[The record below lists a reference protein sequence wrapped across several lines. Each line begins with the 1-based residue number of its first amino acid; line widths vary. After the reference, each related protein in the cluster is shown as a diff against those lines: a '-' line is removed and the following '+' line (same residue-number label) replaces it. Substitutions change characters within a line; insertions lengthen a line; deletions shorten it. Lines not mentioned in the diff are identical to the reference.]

1 MLLSHWHTVALK
13 HNGGSCVRAK
23 LSWSGWFQKKKKK
36 EKEVRNQYLE
46 VVEHPTPTPSC
57 VTANSIAP
65 WDRMLSN
72 VTIDCC
78 LR

>member
-13 HNGGSCVRAK
+13 HNGGFCVRAD
-23 LSWSGWFQKKKKK
+23 LGVDGLKKK
-36 EKEVRNQYLE
+36 KEVRNQYLE
-46 VVEHPTPTPSC
+46 VVEHPTPTASC